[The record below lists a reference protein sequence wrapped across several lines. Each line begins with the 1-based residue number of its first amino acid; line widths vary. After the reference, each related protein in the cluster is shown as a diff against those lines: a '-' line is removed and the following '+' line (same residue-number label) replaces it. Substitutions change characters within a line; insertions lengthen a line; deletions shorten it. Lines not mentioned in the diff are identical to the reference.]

1 MGSMPFIS
9 EIGHVSNP
17 YDVKL
22 YKINVDVQ
30 CFELSVGKFFDSPGF
45 RKVSS
50 KFEFEILSVCMLQP
64 ILVC

>member
-1 MGSMPFIS
+1 MGSMPLIS
-9 EIGHVSNP
+9 ETGHLSNP
-17 YDVKL
+17 DVVKW
-22 YKINVDVQ
+22 YKINVSVW
-30 CFELSVGKFFDSPGF
+30 CSELSVGTFFGSPGF